1 MSELIHYG
9 LINSRDSSNVF
20 ISAGMDKVVA
30 TMPDDTMRGEI
41 EIGSLVAINIERSHL
56 MADGIYAFYS
66 DGIFMIKR
74 LQFIGNSIQVI
85 PTSKFYMAWEI
96 EPAIENKLQIIGRV
110 IASQEIKVH

>member
-1 MSELIHYG
+1 MSELIQYS

-30 TMPDDTMRGEI
+30 TMPDDTMQGEI

-56 MADGIYAFYS
+56 MVDGIYAFYW

-74 LQFIGNSIQVI
+74 LQFIGDSILVI
-85 PTSKFYMAWEI
+85 PASKFYMSWEI
-96 EPAIENKLQIIGRV
+96 EPAIEDKLQIIGRV